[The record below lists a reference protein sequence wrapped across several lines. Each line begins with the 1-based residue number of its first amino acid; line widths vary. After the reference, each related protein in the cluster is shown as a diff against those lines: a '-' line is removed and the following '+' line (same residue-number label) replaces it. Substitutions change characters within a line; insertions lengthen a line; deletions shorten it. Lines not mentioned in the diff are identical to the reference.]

1 MRTEK
6 NINRIRFL
14 YLTLKG
20 MGIIFFVPY
29 IFIFLILPAATYMEN
44 LSGNDFDNL
53 YYYSFVLIQI
63 LCPFFSI
70 WWSLLGFREFID
82 GSGKEILLVYKKSII
97 LELFLTYLF
106 YFLHMTAVF
115 AVYVLVFNF
124 NYFPY
129 LIICTAESFAFFA
142 VPLSLAFWLRNMSI
156 PFIIAIIYEIFCI
169 GSNTAGLGFINILAA
184 DLPKS
189 IIEMYVFY
197 ISVIIISA
205 LLLILSHN
213 KKYRKM

>member
-20 MGIIFFVPY
+20 MGVIFFVPY
-29 IFIFLILPAATYMEN
+29 LFIFLVLPFATYMEN

-82 GSGKEILLVYKKSII
+82 GSGKEILLVYKKSIFW
-97 LELFLTYLF
+97 ELFLTYLL
-106 YFLHMTAVF
+106 YFLHILIVF
-115 AVYVLVFNF
+115 AAYALVFKF

-129 LIICTAESFAFFA
+129 LIIYTAESFAFFA
-142 VPLSLAFWLRNMSI
+142 VPLSLAFWLKNMSI
-156 PFIIAIIYEIFCI
+156 PFIAAIIYEIFCI
-169 GSNTAGLGFINILAA
+169 GSNTAALGFINILAA
-184 DLPKS
+184 ELPKS
-189 IIEMYVFY
+189 MVGMYAFYTAIILV
-197 ISVIIISA
+197 SA
-205 LLLILSHN
+205 LFLIVSHN
-213 KKYRKM
+213 RGYRRI

>member
-6 NINRIRFL
+6 NINKFRFL

-20 MGIIFFVPY
+20 MGVIFFVPY
-29 IFIFLILPAATYMEN
+29 IFIFLILPVATYMEN
-44 LSGNDFDNL
+44 LSGNNFDNL

-82 GSGKEILLVYKKSII
+82 GNGKEILLVYKKSI
-97 LELFLTYLF
+97 LPELLLTYLL
-106 YFLHMTAVF
+106 YFLHMIVVF
-115 AVYVLVFNF
+115 AIYVFAFNF

-129 LIICTAESFAFFA
+129 LIIYTAEAFAFFA
-142 VPLSLAFWLRNMSI
+142 VPLSLAFWLKNMSI

-169 GSNTAGLGFINILAA
+169 GSNTSGLGFINILAA

-189 IIEMYVFY
+189 IIEMYIFY
-197 ISVIIISA
+197 ISIIIISA

-213 KKYRKM
+213 KRYKKI